1 MIDWYSRAVHAWELS
16 NTLAAAFFR
25 FYNESRLHSSLG
37 RDVTP
42 MEVYRRDLPVAIS
55 A

>member
-1 MIDWYSRAVHAWELS
+1 MSDGP
-16 NTLAAAFFR
+16 
-25 FYNESRLHSSLG
+25 HSSLG

-42 MEVYRRDLPVAIS
+42 LEVYRRDLPVALS